1 MKVKT
6 MFDFLA
12 QKFSSI
18 FSSLSR
24 QKSLDQQSVDQAL
37 AQVKDGLLSADVPY
51 DLVQQ
56 FAVSVKN
63 EVVGQKLIGSL
74 KPSEQLLKVVHDK
87 VLSFLGG
94 KDNHSFSAPIP
105 SVLMVMGLQGS
116 GKTTTIAKLAYYL
129 KKEAQKRNKQRKIL
143 VASVDFYRPAAVDQL
158 EIVAKKA
165 GANFYRAE
173 SNNPVAAAVEI
184 YRYWKEHAYE
194 LLLLDTAGR
203 LHVDDTMLVELQKI
217 DKELKPRQKI
227 LVLDAMTGQES
238 LAVAQAFDQSIG
250 FNAAI
255 LTKTDSDTR
264 GGAAFSFRYA
274 LKKPIIFIGSGEKP
288 EDLALF
294 HPERVASRMLGMGD
308 VKTLIERAEEKIKAQ
323 EQEQVAHSFER
334 GQLTLQDFAQQM
346 DMVSRLGSLSSLM
359 KYMPGMGAASISQD
373 ALDQGQIEM
382 KRFRAIISS
391 MTLRE
396 RLYVKLLNP
405 SRRQRVARGAGVS
418 VSDVDKLL
426 SRFDQMQQY
435 AKLVKKSGG
444 FRQFFK

>member
-1 MKVKT
+1 

-24 QKSLDQQSVDQAL
+24 QKTLDQQSVDQAL
-37 AQVKDGLLSADVPY
+37 LQVKDALLSADVPY

-56 FAVSVKN
+56 FTVSVRDD
-63 EVVGQKLIGSL
+63 VVGQKLLGSL
-74 KPSEQLLKVVHDK
+74 KPSEQFLKVVHDK
-87 VLSFLGG
+87 LLSFLGG
-94 KDNHSFSAPIP
+94 KDNLLFSAPIP
-105 SVLMVMGLQGS
+105 SVIMVMGLQGS

-129 KKEAQKRNKQRKIL
+129 KKEAQKRNKQCKIL
-143 VASVDFYRPAAVDQL
+143 VASIDFYRPAAVDQL

-165 GANFYRAE
+165 GAHFYRAKLD
-173 SNNPVAAAVEI
+173 NPVAAAIEI
-184 YRYWKEHAYE
+184 HRYWKEQGYE

-203 LHVDDTMLVELQKI
+203 LHVDEMMLTELQKV

-238 LAVAQAFDQSIG
+238 LAVARSFDQSIG

-308 VKTLIERAEEKIKAQ
+308 VKTLIEKAEEKIKAH
-323 EQEQVAHSFER
+323 EQEQMTHSFEQ

-346 DMVSRLGSLSSLM
+346 EMVNRLGSLSSVM
-359 KYMPGMGAASISQD
+359 KYMPGMGGAQIPQE
-373 ALDQGQIEM
+373 ALDQGQAGM
-382 KRFRAIISS
+382 CRFRAIISS

-396 RLYVKLLNP
+396 RVYMRLLNS
-405 SRRQRVARGAGVS
+405 SRRQRVAKGAGVT
-418 VSDVDKLL
+418 VSEVDKLL

-435 AKLVKKSGG
+435 AKLVRKSGG
-444 FRQFFK
+444 LRQFFK